1 MTEEN
6 KPVEIQ
12 EALPVE
18 ETSSSMSKDISNLAG
33 ALAKAQGMMGGVA
46 KGKVNP
52 FYKSKY
58 ADISDCLDA
67 CLPALSKNGLA
78 ISQGNRFCN
87 TTGYYITT
95 TLLHESGQW
104 LKSEI
109 RIPLTNKKDAQE
121 IGSACTYGRRYGL
134 TAMVG
139 LAQIDDDGNR
149 TVKG

>member
-1 MTEEN
+1 MKDEDM
-6 KPVEIQ
+6 PVEIQ
-12 EALPVE
+12 EELPIE
-18 ETSSSMSKDISNLAG
+18 QTSSDMSKDISKLAG

-78 ISQGNRFCN
+78 VSQGNRFCGEH
-87 TTGYYITT
+87 GYYITT
-95 TLLHESGQW
+95 MLLHESGQW

-139 LAQIDDDGNR
+139 LAQVDDDGNR

>member
-6 KPVEIQ
+6 IPVEVQ
-12 EALPVE
+12 EELPIE
-18 ETSSSMSKDISNLAG
+18 HTFESMSEDIGELAG
-33 ALAKAQGMMGGVA
+33 ALAKAQGQMGGVA

-78 ISQGNRFCN
+78 VSQGNRFCGEH
-87 TTGYYITT
+87 GYYITT
-95 TLLHESGQW
+95 MLLHESGQW

-134 TAMVG
+134 TTMVG
-139 LAQIDDDGNR
+139 LSQQDDDGNR
-149 TVKG
+149 TVK